1 MKQPGSSISTPIL
14 VGVAG
19 CFLLSGFAAL
29 LYQMAWMRQFSTVF
43 GTSETAVATVLSAYM
58 GGLALGAA
66 LAGRLVQLIRRPVLF
81 YGFLEAAIA
90 ISALLV
96 PVLLSAAGLFYA
108 AILGNQASIPDAA
121 GWGQPLF
128 YFFVAFA
135 VLIVPTACM
144 GATLPVLT
152 RYVVAR
158 DDQIGRRVG
167 GLYAINT
174 LGAVGGAVVA
184 GFILLP
190 NLGLRGTVWCGVF
203 VNVLVFITA
212 VLVARASS
220 STKAQEASAAPVED
234 VAAPETVDPTFR
246 LAWMILPIMTL
257 SGVCTFVY
265 EVLWT
270 RLLSHILGGSV
281 AAFAL
286 MLASFLSGIALG
298 SLIASRFARSR
309 AFAAHAFIVSQLAIA
324 TTSMLVYYSL
334 NGYVQAGLDYQ
345 ANVLVAFLV
354 LMPATL
360 FIGATFPLAV
370 RIYAAEAD
378 VAARSSAR
386 VYAWNTLGAI
396 VGAAIAGFLLV
407 PLLKYEGAVRVMVV
421 LNLGL
426 AVAAATMLPTTRRL
440 PLGLATA
447 ALGAAA
453 ILYFPSAPERI
464 LRFSPM
470 LPTATGDM
478 IFYDVGRTA
487 TVLVFEQDGEFHFRS
502 NGLPEATAAPLGT
515 PPMLDSQH
523 LLGTFPVLIRPDSRS
538 ALIVGLGAGK
548 AVTGVPPTVEE
559 IDVIELEPKVIAA
572 NEYVSARRDRN
583 PLDDPRLSVYINDAR
598 SALALTSRKYDVI
611 ISQPSHPWSAGAS
624 HLYTVEY
631 MQLVADHL
639 NEGGI
644 FLQWIN
650 TQFVDEALLKNLCA
664 TILDVYPHVRV
675 YQLAPQ
681 VLFFVA
687 SDRPMDVERE
697 ILATGRPFKDAPLF
711 YLEQGVAAV
720 EDVVAALM
728 MDQQGIRDFS
738 AGSRVITDDF
748 NMMAM
753 ESAAVIREGRELN
766 VSRLAKTLRP
776 WVPALDGDS
785 WVHELPDEALQYSRI
800 VDKYVSLQIRGLL
813 PDLVGALNDA
823 GNPQA
828 LLVAGLIR
836 DGEGKPDE
844 ARELFTAAIEAMPNS
859 NPAKYALVEPW
870 LRTLGREQAPE
881 EIAAIASS
889 MTGSGRAVIEAS
901 RAVAQRDL
909 QTVADLDR
917 ALAAAGPADP
927 WFTEAVKLRIDWRSS
942 VSNPELTKQFSEQAW
957 RILDLAM
964 ANRNDHEF
972 FAMRIFAASRADRH
986 NEVIQTARGY
996 IKAVEFLLTGIEE
1009 GYISPAGADLDL
1021 KIRQLNAIAELVI
1034 RASAVVNAA
1043 TRDELEVRL
1052 ERLSERLSQSRS
1064 AAQ

>member
-184 GFILLP
+184 GFVLLP

-212 VLVARASS
+212 VLVARATASV
-220 STKAQEASAAPVED
+220 QVESAAPVVD
-234 VAAPETVDPTFR
+234 VTSPKSIDPEFR
-246 LAWMILPIMTL
+246 LTWMILPIMTL

-309 AFAAHAFIVSQLAIA
+309 AFAAQAFIVSQLAIA
-324 TTSMLVYYSL
+324 ATSMLVYYAL

-370 RIYAAEAD
+370 RIYAARAD

-396 VGAAIAGFLLV
+396 VGAAIAGFFLV
-407 PLLKYEGAVRVMVV
+407 PLLKYEGAVRVMVM

-426 AVAAATMLPTTRRL
+426 AVAAATMLARTRRA
-440 PLGLATA
+440 PLAFSAVL
-447 ALGAAA
+447 LGAAA

-470 LPTATGDM
+470 LPTAQGDM
-478 IFYDVGRTA
+478 LFYDVGRTA
-487 TVLVFEQDGEFHFRS
+487 TVLIFEQDGEFHFRS

-515 PPMLDSQH
+515 PPMLDSQQM
-523 LLGTFPVLIRPDSRS
+523 LGTFPVLVRPDSRS
-538 ALIVGLGAGK
+538 VLIVGLGAGK
-548 AVTGVPPTVEE
+548 AITGVPPTVEE
-559 IDVIELEPKVIAA
+559 IDVIELEPKVITA
-572 NEYVSARRDRN
+572 NEYVSGQRRFN
-583 PLDDPRLSVYINDAR
+583 PLEDLRVSVHINDAR
-598 SALALTSRKYDVI
+598 SALALTSKKYDVI

-624 HLYTVEY
+624 HLYTAEY
-631 MQLVADHL
+631 MQLVADRL
-639 NEGGI
+639 NEGGV

-675 YQLAPQ
+675 YQWAPQ
-681 VLFFVA
+681 VLFFAA
-687 SDRPMDVERE
+687 SDQPMDVERE

-720 EDVVAALM
+720 EDVVAALIL
-728 MDQQGIRDFS
+728 DEQGIADFS

-753 ESAAVIREGRELN
+753 ESAAVMREGRELN
-766 VSRLAKTLRP
+766 VSRLAETLRP
-776 WVPALDGDS
+776 WVPLLDGDS
-785 WVHELPDEALQYSRI
+785 WVHQWPAETLQYSRI

-813 PDLVGALNDA
+813 PDLVAALNDA

-828 LLVAGLIR
+828 LLVAGHMR

-844 ARELFTAAIEAMPNS
+844 ARELFSAAIEAMPNS

-870 LRTLGREQAPE
+870 LRYLGNDQAPA
-881 EIAAIASS
+881 EIVAIASS
-889 MTGSGRAVIEAS
+889 MTGSGRAVVEAS
-901 RAVAQRDL
+901 RAVAKREL

-917 ALAAAGPADP
+917 PLAAAGPADP

-972 FAMRIFAASRADRH
+972 FAMRIFAASRAERH
-986 NEVIQTARGY
+986 NEVIQSARGY
-996 IKAVEFLLTGIEE
+996 IRSVEFLLTGVED
-1009 GYISPAGADLDL
+1009 GYISPARAELDL
-1021 KIRQLNAIAELVI
+1021 KSRQLNAIAELVM
-1034 RASAVVNAA
+1034 RASATVNVA
-1043 TRDELEVRL
+1043 TRDEMQVRL
-1052 ERLSERLSQSRS
+1052 EGLSQRLSRLKS

>member
-184 GFILLP
+184 GFVLLP

-212 VLVARASS
+212 VLVARATASV
-220 STKAQEASAAPVED
+220 QVESAAPVVD
-234 VAAPETVDPTFR
+234 VTSPKSIDPEFR
-246 LAWMILPIMTL
+246 LTWMILPIMTL

-309 AFAAHAFIVSQLAIA
+309 AFAAQAFIVSQLAIA
-324 TTSMLVYYSL
+324 ATSMLVYYAL

-370 RIYAAEAD
+370 RIYAARAD

-396 VGAAIAGFLLV
+396 VGAAIAGFFLV
-407 PLLKYEGAVRVMVV
+407 PLLKYEGAVRVMVM

-426 AVAAATMLPTTRRL
+426 AVAAATMLFFCSTPRC
-440 PLGLATA
+440 
-447 ALGAAA
+447 
-453 ILYFPSAPERI
+453 
-464 LRFSPM
+464 
-470 LPTATGDM
+470 
-478 IFYDVGRTA
+478 GR
-487 TVLVFEQDGEFHFRS
+487 H
-502 NGLPEATAAPLGT
+502 
-515 PPMLDSQH
+515 
-523 LLGTFPVLIRPDSRS
+523 PVLSIGARKDS
-538 ALIVGLGAGK
+538 A
-548 AVTGVPPTVEE
+548 
-559 IDVIELEPKVIAA
+559 
-572 NEYVSARRDRN
+572 
-583 PLDDPRLSVYINDAR
+583 
-598 SALALTSRKYDVI
+598 
-611 ISQPSHPWSAGAS
+611 
-624 HLYTVEY
+624 
-631 MQLVADHL
+631 
-639 NEGGI
+639 
-644 FLQWIN
+644 
-650 TQFVDEALLKNLCA
+650 
-664 TILDVYPHVRV
+664 
-675 YQLAPQ
+675 
-681 VLFFVA
+681 
-687 SDRPMDVERE
+687 
-697 ILATGRPFKDAPLF
+697 
-711 YLEQGVAAV
+711 
-720 EDVVAALM
+720 
-728 MDQQGIRDFS
+728 
-738 AGSRVITDDF
+738 
-748 NMMAM
+748 
-753 ESAAVIREGRELN
+753 
-766 VSRLAKTLRP
+766 
-776 WVPALDGDS
+776 
-785 WVHELPDEALQYSRI
+785 
-800 VDKYVSLQIRGLL
+800 LL
-813 PDLVGALNDA
+813 PD
-823 GNPQA
+823 
-828 LLVAGLIR
+828 
-836 DGEGKPDE
+836 
-844 ARELFTAAIEAMPNS
+844 
-859 NPAKYALVEPW
+859 
-870 LRTLGREQAPE
+870 
-881 EIAAIASS
+881 
-889 MTGSGRAVIEAS
+889 
-901 RAVAQRDL
+901 
-909 QTVADLDR
+909 VADRAGRHAVLRRWPDR
-917 ALAAAGPADP
+917 NGP
-927 WFTEAVKLRIDWRSS
+927 
-942 VSNPELTKQFSEQAW
+942 
-957 RILDLAM
+957 DL
-964 ANRNDHEF
+964 
-972 FAMRIFAASRADRH
+972 
-986 NEVIQTARGY
+986 
-996 IKAVEFLLTGIEE
+996 
-1009 GYISPAGADLDL
+1009 
-1021 KIRQLNAIAELVI
+1021 
-1034 RASAVVNAA
+1034 
-1043 TRDELEVRL
+1043 
-1052 ERLSERLSQSRS
+1052 
-1064 AAQ
+1064 